1 VLPDHQ
7 QKIDLH
13 QEYPCPC
20 HRQGRLQEITLTEAF
35 GCDRCQKIFVLQ
47 EQGHRIE
54 ELSTIYPYKSCYF
67 WDGRRWKSVKSSSRD
82 LVWTMLTFAFVFGD
96 RVFSRIFWIESHP
109 PSIINLDRY
118 PHSYCHH
125 RLADGPKLVS
135 PYLWNTRVKTPS

>member
-82 LVWTMLTFAFVFGD
+82 LVWTMLTIGLLLSLAIAFFPVYFGS
-96 RVFSRIFWIESHP
+96 SRILQVLLT
-109 PSIINLDRY
+109 SIAILILIVTIVWLMGQ
-118 PHSYCHH
+118 S
-125 RLADGPKLVS
+125 
-135 PYLWNTRVKTPS
+135 